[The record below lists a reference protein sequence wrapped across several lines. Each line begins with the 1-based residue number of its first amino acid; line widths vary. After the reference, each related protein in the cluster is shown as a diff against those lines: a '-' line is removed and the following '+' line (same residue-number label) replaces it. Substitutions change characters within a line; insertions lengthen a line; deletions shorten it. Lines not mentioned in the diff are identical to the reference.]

1 MINRLQF
8 VHHGD
13 GNEGIFKT
21 REEAIAY
28 VTGNSV
34 VNTAFKITGDTG
46 ADNAIDWLP
55 LYAEPMVLEY
65 GDKENPN
72 VIFISVLPFFC
83 KTSA

>member
-1 MINRLQF
+1 MNNRLQF

-34 VNTAFKITGDTG
+34 VNTTFKITGDTG

-55 LYAEPMVLEY
+55 QIGRAHV
-65 GDKENPN
+65 
-72 VIFISVLPFFC
+72 
-83 KTSA
+83 